1 MRSDWLTKSSP
12 VLQQEL
18 SFHYTDLFCYFCSA
32 ESFCGIFICINQKR
46 YIEGLQE
53 MKITLIRHS
62 ALKLV
67 EWAFEA

>member
-18 SFHYTDLFCYFCSA
+18 SFHYKDLFLLCW
-32 ESFCGIFICINQKR
+32 IFLWYIYMYKPKKK

-67 EWAFEA
+67 EWVFEA